1 MSITLLR
8 TKVRIFFGLKKNSEG
23 KNKKYLG
30 ERIGKIQERGWG
42 IKCMCMGGG
51 LYNQFAVTEK
61 GIFRIPVYCFY

>member
-1 MSITLLR
+1 MSITLLW
-8 TKVRIFFGLKKNSEG
+8 TKVRIFFGLKKNPEG

-51 LYNQFAVTEK
+51 IV
-61 GIFRIPVYCFY
+61 